1 MAVTTNP
8 DTLKLLETISK
19 MDDTYLEMSEDFEWE
34 MASRD
39 FRTQSS
45 NLFLTTYDKEV
56 AKLGNALDEFLH
68 QDWLDN
74 LTPEQR
80 KAVEWATKKFEITGD
95 SSYEIIAEDPQW
107 ATMIYENNW
116 ECHAK
121 PFFEGFDGLPLTY
134 FELAV
139 ANLSSDLEE
148 LIMDNTPTHQNTLPE
163 SWDSLTSGSES
174 DDELLTPIGSEYDVE
189 PITPVDNP
197 TDEDYAHTLTTNN
210 EVHSPRSKTVSFT
223 PPREGP
229 HSQGKCHLL
238 YIPAP
243 APPITHL

>member
-19 MDDTYLEMSEDFEWE
+19 MDETYLEMSEDFEWE

-121 PFFEGFDGLPLTY
+121 PFFEGFNGLPLTY

-174 DDELLTPIGSEYDVE
+174 DDELLTPIGSDDVE
-189 PITPVDNP
+189 PTTPIESP
-197 TDEDYAHTLTTNN
+197 THEDYAHTLTANN
-210 EVHSPRSKTVSFT
+210 EVLIPRSKTISFT

-229 HSQGKCHLL
+229 HSQGKRHLL
-238 YIPAP
+238 CIFV
-243 APPITHL
+243 L